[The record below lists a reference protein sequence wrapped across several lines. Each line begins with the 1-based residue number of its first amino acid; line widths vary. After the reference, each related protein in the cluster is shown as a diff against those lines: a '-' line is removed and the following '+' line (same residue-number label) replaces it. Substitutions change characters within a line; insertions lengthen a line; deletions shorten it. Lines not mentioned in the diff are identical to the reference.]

1 MVISIDKEVNTKP
14 RFISLCSDT
23 TFKYLYKNI
32 KTRSWLNNI
41 IKELFG
47 LDLEG
52 YQLIDNEFNTGNKTK
67 DYRLD
72 LILEKDNNIVIIEMN
87 NNYYKFLT
95 NKDYQYLYRVA
106 GTRFEQGE
114 DYSDKPSRLI
124 LFNNYVN
131 KEKPKDQ
138 TSNYKLNDPKTGLI
152 IPDIESYEI
161 YLPNFKRVWYD
172 ASEVEV
178 SLSLFSC
185 KSYEE
190 MREKTNNKEDIKI
203 IEELERL
210 AMNEKFIY
218 DYDREA
224 VRIKT
229 ENSIRKEAL
238 ELGERRGEQKKERN
252 IVKAMLKK
260 NMKIN
265 LISEITGLSTKEIN
279 KLAG

>member
-1 MVISIDKEVNTKP
+1 MIVSIDKEVNTKP

-106 GTRFEQGE
+106 GTRFEKGE

-131 KEKPKDQ
+131 KENPKEQ
-138 TSNYKLNDPKTGLI
+138 KSNYKLNDPNLGLI

-172 ASEVEV
+172 TSEVEV

-210 AMNEKFIY
+210 EMNERFIY

-229 ENSIRKEAL
+229 ENSIRKEAM
-238 ELGERRGEQKKERN
+238 ELGERKEKHN

-265 LISEITGLSTKEIN
+265 LISELTGLSAKEIN
-279 KLAG
+279 KLAHY